1 MTQGDDARGRRE
13 GGNAKGRREGRTRG
27 DVVAS
32 SQGITTTTFHHHIH
46 HTTPHNHHHPPHLNH
61 HHHPPSTTHLN
72 HHHTSS
78 TPATNART
86 RGCEARDGG
95 QGTRDGG
102 EGGHDGGR
110 ETGAQNGRTRD
121 GDARRGGRE
130 DARFASSRPPR
141 LASLL
146 HIIIYIIIIYL
157 IYDYYLLPDPLPGH
171 PSCKPDPSDSGP
183 GCQIGSGR
191 VHELAPGPDPNRT
204 LANTDSE
211 SDSIPDHIVLVVRCR
226 ESEHWEISC
235 GTWTQKSK
243 NIQLTF
249 F

>member
-1 MTQGDDARGRRE
+1 MGDVRRGR
-13 GGNAKGRREGRTRG
+13 KT
-27 DVVAS
+27 
-32 SQGITTTTFHHHIH
+32 
-46 HTTPHNHHHPPHLNH
+46 
-61 HHHPPSTTHLN
+61 
-72 HHHTSS
+72 
-78 TPATNART
+78 
-86 RGCEARDGG
+86 
-95 QGTRDGG
+95 
-102 EGGHDGGR
+102 GGR
-110 ETGAQNGRTRD
+110 EMGTQD

-204 LANTDSE
+204 L
-211 SDSIPDHIVLVVRCR
+211 LVAAGVGRTAVDV
-226 ESEHWEISC
+226 H
-235 GTWTQKSK
+235 GVVG
-243 NIQLTF
+243 
-249 F
+249 